1 MFLSPQ
7 KSVEDAVRGI
17 SAYGLDA
24 EEALEG
30 VRRQWALNKDV
41 SDEANASFVRVQ
53 LLFLMLMLA

>member
-24 EEALEG
+24 EEDL
-30 VRRQWALNKDV
+30 
-41 SDEANASFVRVQ
+41 RV
-53 LLFLMLMLA
+53 

>member
-1 MFLSPQ
+1 M
-7 KSVEDAVRGI
+7 EEAVRGI

-41 SDEANASFVRVQ
+41 SDEANASFVKAQ
-53 LLFLMLMLA
+53 LLFLNHMQVLILRN

>member
-1 MFLSPQ
+1 M
-7 KSVEDAVRGI
+7 EEAVRGI

-41 SDEANASFVRVQ
+41 SDEANAS
-53 LLFLMLMLA
+53 L

>member
-41 SDEANASFVRVQ
+41 SDEANASFVKECSCY
-53 LLFLMLMLA
+53 F